1 MKLTRKQILFISIIL
16 SICFS
21 TPIPT
26 FAGSQSFLGIDVSKN
41 NGTVQWDLVANAGY
55 QFAMIKS
62 GNGQDTNSH
71 TDQDSQFEF
80 NYNNAKAADLSCG
93 VYHMIAGNTPED
105 AKKEANYCLSIID
118 GRPLDLPIAYDI
130 ESTKSFEDSTL
141 FQSGKENITDMA
153 IAFCETIKEA
163 GYTPMIYTSS
173 YIYNT
178 YLDSSRLTNYKIWI
192 AHHDT
197 KKPNINSPYHM
208 WQYKTDSVE
217 GANTSSGV
225 CDINQ
230 IIEKLFFQ
238 KNTITIG
245 KEETVKLIPT
255 LFSAFTDTSISFSSS
270 TPNVVTVSKT
280 GLVSGKKISSSTI
293 TATSSHNTRATCKI
307 IVKKAP
313 TSISFTEKNKTLKK
327 KTLKKGQSYSV
338 KTALSKNSASY
349 SLTYSSSNKKVATIN
364 SNGKITAKKV
374 GTTTIKVKTY
384 NGKTASLKITVKK

>member
-1 MKLTRKQILFISIIL
+1 MKLTWKKMLFTSIIL

-21 TPIPT
+21 TPTPI
-26 FAGSQSFLGIDVSKN
+26 FAATQTFLGIDVSKN
-41 NGTVQWDLVANAGY
+41 NGTVQWELVANAGY
-55 QFAMIKS
+55 QFAMIKT
-62 GNGQDTNSH
+62 GNGQDTASH

-80 NYNNAKAADLSCG
+80 NYNNAKAAYLSCG

-130 ESTKSFEDSTL
+130 ESTKSFENSAL
-141 FQSGKENITDMA
+141 FQSGKKNITDMA
-153 IAFCETIKEA
+153 IAFCETIKKA

-178 YLDSSRLTNYKIWI
+178 YLDSSRLTDYKIWI
-192 AHHDT
+192 AHHDA
-197 KKPNINSPYHM
+197 KKPSIDSPYHM

-225 CDINQ
+225 CDINR
-230 IIEKLFFQ
+230 ITEKLSFPQ
-238 KNTITIG
+238 NIVTIG
-245 KEETVKLIPT
+245 KGETLRLTPT
-255 LFSAFTDTSISFSSS
+255 LFSAFTDTSIAFSSS
-270 TPNVVTVSKT
+270 APNVATVSKT
-280 GLVSGKKISSSTI
+280 GLVDGKKISSSTI

-313 TSISFTEKNKTLKK
+313 TSISFIEKNKTLKK

-349 SLTYSSSNKKVATIN
+349 SLTYSSSNKKVATID

-374 GTTTIKVKTY
+374 GATTIKVKTY
-384 NGKTASLKITVKK
+384 NGKTASLKLSVKK

>member
-1 MKLTRKQILFISIIL
+1 MKLTWKKMLFTSIIL

-21 TPIPT
+21 TPTPT
-26 FAGSQSFLGIDVSKN
+26 LAGTQSFLGIDVSKN
-41 NGTVQWDLVANAGY
+41 NGTVQWELVADAGY
-55 QFAMIKS
+55 QFAMIKT
-62 GNGQDTNSH
+62 GNGQDTASH

-130 ESTKSFEDSTL
+130 ESTKSFEDSAL
-141 FQSGKENITDMA
+141 FQSGKKNITDMA
-153 IAFCETIKEA
+153 IAFCETIKKA

-178 YLDSSRLTNYKIWI
+178 YLDSSRLTDYKIWI

-208 WQYKTDSVE
+208 WQYKTAPVE

-230 IIEKLFFQ
+230 MTEKLSFSQ
-238 KNTITIG
+238 KTLTIG
-245 KEETVKLIPT
+245 KGETLKLTPT
-255 LFSAFTDTSISFSSS
+255 LFSAFTDPSITFSSS
-270 TPNVVTVSKT
+270 APNVATVSKT
-280 GLVSGKKISSSTI
+280 GLVHGKKISSSTI
-293 TATSSHNTRATCKI
+293 TAASSHNTQATCKI
-307 IVKKAP
+307 MIKQAP

>member
-26 FAGSQSFLGIDVSKN
+26 LAGSQSFLGIDVSKN

-118 GRPLDLPIAYDI
+118 DRPLDLPIAYDI

-141 FQSGKENITDMA
+141 FQSGKENITNMA

-192 AHHDT
+192 AHHDA

-270 TPNVVTVSKT
+270 TPNVATVSRT

-349 SLTYSSSNKKVATIN
+349 SLTYSSSNKKVATID

-374 GTTTIKVKTY
+374 GATTIKVKTY
-384 NGKTASLKITVKK
+384 NGKTASLKLSVKK

>member
-1 MKLTRKQILFISIIL
+1 MKLTWKKMLFTSIIL

-21 TPIPT
+21 TPTPT
-26 FAGSQSFLGIDVSKN
+26 LAGTQSFLGIDVSKN
-41 NGTVQWDLVANAGY
+41 NGTVQWELVADAGY
-55 QFAMIKS
+55 QFAMIKT
-62 GNGQDTNSH
+62 GNGQDTASH

-130 ESTKSFEDSTL
+130 ESTKSFEDSAL
-141 FQSGKENITDMA
+141 FQSGKKNITDMA
-153 IAFCETIKEA
+153 IAFCETIKKA

-178 YLDSSRLTNYKIWI
+178 YLDSSRLTDYKIWI
-192 AHHDT
+192 AHHDA

-208 WQYKTDSVE
+208 WQYKTAPVEGINSPYHMWQYKTAPVE

-230 IIEKLFFQ
+230 ITEKLSFPQ
-238 KNTITIG
+238 NTVTIG
-245 KEETVKLIPT
+245 KGETLKLTPT
-255 LFSAFTDTSISFSSS
+255 LFSAFTDTSITFSSS
-270 TPNVVTVSKT
+270 APNVATVSKT
-280 GLVSGKKISSSTI
+280 GLVRGKKISSSTI
-293 TATSSHNTRATCKI
+293 TATSSHNTQATCKI
-307 IVKKAP
+307 MIKQAP
-313 TSISFTEKNKTLKK
+313 TSISFIEKNKTLKK

-364 SNGKITAKKV
+364 SNGKIKN
-374 GTTTIKVKTY
+374 Y
-384 NGKTASLKITVKK
+384 C

>member
-1 MKLTRKQILFISIIL
+1 
-16 SICFS
+16 
-21 TPIPT
+21 
-26 FAGSQSFLGIDVSKN
+26 
-41 NGTVQWDLVANAGY
+41 
-55 QFAMIKS
+55 MIKS

-80 NYNNAKAADLSCG
+80 NYNNAKATDLSCG

-118 GRPLDLPIAYDI
+118 DRPLDLPIAYDI

-141 FQSGKENITDMA
+141 FQSGKENITNMA

-192 AHHDT
+192 AHHDA

-255 LFSAFTDTSISFSSS
+255 LFSAFTDTSIAFSSS

-349 SLTYSSSNKKVATIN
+349 SLTYSSSNKKVATID

-374 GTTTIKVKTY
+374 GATTIKVKTY
-384 NGKTASLKITVKK
+384 NGKTASLKLSVKK